1 VHHIHIQ
8 CKRKVNGMNI
18 IFDTAADPCESWGM
32 KKPALGGLWRFAMD
46 AENIRY
52 FALQL
57 AKQML
62 PEGTKPDDVI
72 ALATKLAAFIKGN

>member
-1 VHHIHIQ
+1 
-8 CKRKVNGMNI
+8 
-18 IFDTAADPCESWGM
+18 
-32 KKPALGGLWRFAMD
+32 MD